1 MFSTKSAI
9 VLLMAVASFS
19 VATLG
24 YAAEKT
30 VSFTVDGQKIV
41 GTLDLPDD
49 VRKPPVVL
57 MLHGFT
63 GNRNEWTSS
72 AVPQGLFGRCA
83 PVLAGKGVASL
94 RIDFRGS
101 GESDGKFAD
110 MTVDSEIADALAAI
124 DFLRSRS
131 DVDSQRMSVLG
142 MSLGGAVAT
151 AVAGRT
157 THPLRSV
164 VLWNPGINL
173 PAAFTS
179 IYGEETMKAGL
190 DSGDQA
196 ISVTMKGGGKTV
208 FLKSAFFKSLYTVVP
223 AAEIE
228 KYRGPLLL
236 AVGTQDPIVFP
247 QPVSAESL
255 LSYHHGPHELWTR
268 PVDHGFGLEQSSETV
283 DALIQETSDFVLR
296 HSK

>member
-1 MFSTKSAI
+1 
-9 VLLMAVASFS
+9 
-19 VATLG
+19 
-24 YAAEKT
+24 
-30 VSFTVDGQKIV
+30 
-41 GTLDLPDD
+41 
-49 VRKPPVVL
+49 
-57 MLHGFT
+57 
-63 GNRNEWTSS
+63 
-72 AVPQGLFGRCA
+72 
-83 PVLAGKGVASL
+83 
-94 RIDFRGS
+94 
-101 GESDGKFAD
+101 
-110 MTVDSEIADALAAI
+110 LAAI

-190 DSGDQA
+190 DSGDKA
-196 ISVTMKGGGKTV
+196 VSVTMKGGGKTV
-208 FLKSAFFKSLYTVVP
+208 LLKSAFFKSLYTVVP

-236 AVGTQDPIVFP
+236 AVGTEDPIVFP

-268 PVDHGFGLEQSSETV
+268 PVDHGFGLEQSSVTV
-283 DALIQETSDFVLR
+283 DALIQETTDFVLK